1 MSNTKIIS
9 EFEIGPRSYMVVK
22 TGDIYNVWCDLEVV
36 QPNLDS
42 DSLVRY
48 LSHVIHCIGYSIKE

>member
-1 MSNTKIIS
+1 MSDTKIIS

-22 TGDIYNVWCDLEVV
+22 TGDIDNVWCDLEVV